1 VRRLEVDLRE
11 LRDEHQTTAGKE
23 ETVTKKQQDSLR
35 AAAAQLFKLSR
46 EMFINVE
53 PTRSQCKQIETI
65 AAIVLNL
72 ANAE

>member
-1 VRRLEVDLRE
+1 M
-11 LRDEHQTTAGKE
+11 
-23 ETVTKKQQDSLR
+23 TKKAQDSLR

-46 EMFINVE
+46 EMMVNVE

-72 ANAE
+72 ANTE